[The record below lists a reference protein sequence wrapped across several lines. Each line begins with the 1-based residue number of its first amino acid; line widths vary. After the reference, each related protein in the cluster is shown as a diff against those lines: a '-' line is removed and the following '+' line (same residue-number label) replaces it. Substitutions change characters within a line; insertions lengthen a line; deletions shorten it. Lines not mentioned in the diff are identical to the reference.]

1 MHRSA
6 RPEHEHGPDVL
17 QRMRREGRWWW
28 LQARHA
34 RRIWRWALLTAAVLF
49 VGLMLVRRPLA
60 DWFWNEPRIE
70 QTLEQADA
78 ALAAG
83 RLSAADGSGAR
94 ELFQAALALD
104 GDRIEARAGLQRTG
118 TAAVQA
124 AEAALRSGDVERA
137 TQALAL
143 ARELQV
149 PRRSSDALAR
159 RLRELQAAGAGVDS
173 LLRQARMALQEGRL
187 DDDDAS
193 ALPLLRRVLD
203 LRPDDV
209 QALEAREDAL
219 SDLLAR
225 ARMASDRGEVVEAAG
240 LLRRARGYDP
250 GHAELPA
257 SQEAL
262 SRALESRVRRAGAAL
277 RRGQPGMAMERL
289 QPALQAAPDDASVLA
304 LRDRI
309 AASLLQDSRR
319 LARDFRFEAAEER
332 LAQAG
337 QLGAGTRELGI
348 ARQDLQRAQAA
359 RKALDGPARSRAA
372 QGGELTRLLARVADA
387 EAQGRFLTPPGNSAY
402 DALREAQALAPRD
415 RRVQEAAIRLL
426 PATGRC
432 FEDALRQ
439 NRVEAAGG
447 CLQAWQT
454 LSPTDTGLGQ
464 ARRRLAERWLAVGS
478 ERLGRGDMDFARRA
492 AERARQLQPTL
503 PELDAFEARVRQA
516 GVREP

>member
-1 MHRSA
+1 MQRSVQ
-6 RPEHEHGPDVL
+6 PDHEHAPHVL

-28 LQARHA
+28 LQARHT
-34 RRIWRWALLTAAVLF
+34 RRIWRWALVAAVVLF

-70 QTLEQADA
+70 QMLEQADA

-104 GDRIEARAGLQRTG
+104 GDRTEARAGLQLTG
-118 TAAVQA
+118 AAALRA
-124 AEAALRSGDVERA
+124 AEAALRSGDAEQA

-149 PRRSSDALAR
+149 PRRSSETLAQQ
-159 RLRELQAAGAGVDS
+159 LRELRSAGAGTDE
-173 LLRQARMALQEGRL
+173 LLRQARAALQEGRL
-187 DDDDAS
+187 DDDDGS

-225 ARMASDRGEVVEAAG
+225 ARLASDRGEVVEAAG

-250 GHAELPA
+250 GHTDLPA

-262 SRALESRVRRAGAAL
+262 SRAVESRVRRAAAAL

-289 QPALQAAPDDASVLA
+289 QPALQVAPDDASVLA
-304 LRDRI
+304 LRDRVT
-309 AASLLQDSRR
+309 AGLLQDSRR
-319 LARDFRFEAAEER
+319 LARDFRFDAAEER

-337 QLGAGTRELGI
+337 QLGAGPRELGI
-348 ARQDLQRAQAA
+348 ARQDVHRARAA
-359 RKALDGPARSRAA
+359 RKALDGPAQSQAER
-372 QGGELTRLLARVADA
+372 GGELKRLLSRVADA
-387 EAQGRFLTPPGNSAY
+387 EAQGHFLTPPGNSAY

-415 RRVQEAAIRLL
+415 RRVQDAATRLL
-426 PATGRC
+426 PATRHC

-439 NRVEAAGG
+439 NRVEAAGS

-464 ARRRLAERWLAVGS
+464 ARKRLAERWLAVGS
-478 ERLGRGDMDFARRA
+478 ERLGRGDMEFARRA
-492 AERARQLQPTL
+492 AEHARQLQPTL
-503 PELDAFEARVRQA
+503 PELDAFAARVRQA
-516 GVREP
+516 GAREP